1 MLLHLHLEVQTPT
14 SWSNERLF
22 VDCPQC
28 FIACERP
35 CKEDPVLLILD
46 NHESHLS
53 IPAINVAKENGI
65 FLFILLPHTS
75 PKLQPLDCTIFGPY
89 KSYYNAYL
97 HDWMLSNPGKPV
109 TIYIVAGITG
119 KSFTKAFT
127 KHNYEKRF
135 LVTEIYPLN
144 ENICDEDEF
153 LSSCVNDRPYSQV
166 TEPARAPS
174 GSKDNTEGTSAGF
187 MKVSPEIIRPFPKA
201 GPRET
206 E

>member
-1 MLLHLHLEVQTPT
+1 
-14 SWSNERLF
+14 
-22 VDCPQC
+22 
-28 FIACERP
+28 
-35 CKEDPVLLILD
+35 
-46 NHESHLS
+46 
-53 IPAINVAKENGI
+53 
-65 FLFILLPHTS
+65 
-75 PKLQPLDCTIFGPY
+75 
-89 KSYYNAYL
+89 
-97 HDWMLSNPGKPV
+97 MLSNPGKPV

-206 E
+206 EWRKHGKSRILRFTPEKTENENQTSKKGKRKYSGKMLEKKTVKKKLITVDSSEEEL